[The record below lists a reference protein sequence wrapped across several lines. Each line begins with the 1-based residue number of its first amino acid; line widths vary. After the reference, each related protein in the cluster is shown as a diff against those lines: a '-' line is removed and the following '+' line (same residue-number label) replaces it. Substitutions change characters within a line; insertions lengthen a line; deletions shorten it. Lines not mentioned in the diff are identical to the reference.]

1 MDTVEIPL
9 TDSLNFPAEKIK
21 QFNILAHYEAFIART
36 NQWRGPLW
44 QAAMDLA
51 PSRDPFR
58 SGCERWLWAMAPI
71 SPFVVSC
78 GWWVKAAEARVWAS

>member
-36 NQWRGPLW
+36 NQRRGP
-44 QAAMDLA
+44 
-51 PSRDPFR
+51 
-58 SGCERWLWAMAPI
+58 
-71 SPFVVSC
+71 C
-78 GWWVKAAEARVWAS
+78 GRRR